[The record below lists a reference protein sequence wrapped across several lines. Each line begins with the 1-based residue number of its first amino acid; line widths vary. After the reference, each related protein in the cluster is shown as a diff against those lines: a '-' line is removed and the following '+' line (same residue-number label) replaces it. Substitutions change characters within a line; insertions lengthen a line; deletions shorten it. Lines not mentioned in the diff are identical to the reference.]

1 MSRHALING
10 SCGRSMLG
18 MLGAVLLL
26 CVSHIAW
33 AKGDGEGI
41 IEKLKAQKAIIEN
54 PKLVAYVTAVGKRVA
69 AHSDCPNNPFQ
80 FYVVDDAS
88 VNAFSTSDSYIVV
101 HRGLLAFLKRED
113 QLAAVLGHEIGHVCL
128 QHVRQGKFE
137 SAVTNILAT
146 VGGFLT
152 QTYDVLDTIN
162 AYGNER
168 IASHGREF
176 ELQAD
181 HAGAIYMSRAGYD
194 PNAILEMLT
203 VLKDRETYGKKV
215 TGEYEPYHGL
225 FASHPQDDVRL
236 QEVVGTAHSNAAVE
250 EGEPVGDL
258 LEEISGLTYGNS
270 GSKGVVRGQR
280 YYHGRLG
287 FVLEFP
293 EKWLVSESPS
303 KILGYP
309 PGGATAG
316 YVAMQI
322 DAVPDGMSPQQ
333 FLTKNAAG
341 GKLSAG
347 QKIQVKDGQNTHEG
361 YIAHLE
367 NPPNTPG
374 TTEIGVLFKDGRAHV
389 FRAETR
395 DPKTVDEIRKGFRY
409 AIDHLQTISYA
420 DLKAANTEKIVLYEA
435 KPGDSYEEL
444 AKATVLKENPVEE
457 LRLLNGD
464 YPNGQPRAGDKIKLV
479 R

>member
-54 PKLVAYVTAVGKRVA
+54 PTLVAYVTAVGKRVA

-162 AYGNER
+162 AL
-168 IASHGREF
+168 AH
-176 ELQAD
+176 
-181 HAGAIYMSRAGYD
+181 
-194 PNAILEMLT
+194 ML
-203 VLKDRETYGKKV
+203 
-215 TGEYEPYHGL
+215 
-225 FASHPQDDVRL
+225 
-236 QEVVGTAHSNAAVE
+236 
-250 EGEPVGDL
+250 
-258 LEEISGLTYGNS
+258 
-270 GSKGVVRGQR
+270 
-280 YYHGRLG
+280 
-287 FVLEFP
+287 
-293 EKWLVSESPS
+293 
-303 KILGYP
+303 
-309 PGGATAG
+309 
-316 YVAMQI
+316 
-322 DAVPDGMSPQQ
+322 
-333 FLTKNAAG
+333 
-341 GKLSAG
+341 
-347 QKIQVKDGQNTHEG
+347 
-361 YIAHLE
+361 
-367 NPPNTPG
+367 
-374 TTEIGVLFKDGRAHV
+374 
-389 FRAETR
+389 
-395 DPKTVDEIRKGFRY
+395 
-409 AIDHLQTISYA
+409 
-420 DLKAANTEKIVLYEA
+420 
-435 KPGDSYEEL
+435 
-444 AKATVLKENPVEE
+444 
-457 LRLLNGD
+457 
-464 YPNGQPRAGDKIKLV
+464 
-479 R
+479 